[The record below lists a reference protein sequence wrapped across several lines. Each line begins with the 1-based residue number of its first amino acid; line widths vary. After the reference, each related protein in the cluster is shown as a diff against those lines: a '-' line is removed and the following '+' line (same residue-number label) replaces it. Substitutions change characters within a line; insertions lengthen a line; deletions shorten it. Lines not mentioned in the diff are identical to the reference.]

1 MTILLLILHTSPE
14 THWACMPALFVNT
27 GPLRNLFH
35 RPASC
40 FHGKLYYE
48 RDVFSFDHAPSFWG
62 IGKNSWPAAGSTIE
76 KRAGVECRANHR
88 EHFRQMDKKYR
99 RKYRLTHL
107 QRHRVPISRKTI
119 GEYCQPCPS
128 WPSALGPGEERSL
141 SAYYSNIIDAE
152 QSLSSAKKRM
162 KLCILQKTGKPL
174 DMTLKRRYT
183 GSDRLR
189 ILAIPWISRAQHTS
203 WLSAKYNLNGRNH
216 DVISAY

>member
-1 MTILLLILHTSPE
+1 MRF
-14 THWACMPALFVNT
+14 FVNT
-27 GPLRNLFH
+27 GQLRSLPH
-35 RPASC
+35 RSVSR
-40 FHGKLYYE
+40 FRGKLRYG
-48 RDVFSFDHAPSFWG
+48 RDFFSFGHAPSFWS
-62 IGKNSWPAAGSTIE
+62 IGKKSWPATGSTIE

-88 EHFRQMDKKYR
+88 EHFCQMDKKYR
-99 RKYRLTHL
+99 REYRLKYL
-107 QRHRVPISRKTI
+107 QGCRVPISRKAI

-128 WPSALGPGEERSL
+128 WPSALSPGEERSL

-162 KLCILQKTGKPL
+162 NLCILQKTGKPL

-203 WLSAKYNLNGRNH
+203 
-216 DVISAY
+216 